1 MNIAYAPSKLAWRA
15 RRFIARVIKTYSL
28 IMPPINRY
36 YERKQVEEIY
46 KLARRAAKCSFP
58 IAVVD
63 SGWATQRCLTDKN
76 YRNLSL
82 NLLEIDKMLGTLAI
96 GRVYPSLHWSRR
108 YEYPYAVM
116 NSKLPTQ
123 PTKEFKIIDCG
134 AGVDPIQFYLA
145 IRGYKVY
152 SLDLDLNALERVV
165 QFKSKKRLKTLHPTY
180 GNILILPFPDD
191 YFDRV
196 LCISVLE
203 HVVYQ
208 LREDTDIILKGFVNE
223 LVRVLK
229 PKGLVVLTFDVN
241 MNPQKSDHR
250 LYYKEYEQLCEI
262 LGIPSKPPPE
272 NRLYS
277 SDTEEGRMM
286 GEDLCVYC
294 AILTHNSLSN
304 CTNSSYNFQNSLND
318 EI

>member
-15 RRFIARVIKTYSL
+15 RRFIARVIKTYSF

-36 YERKQVEEIY
+36 YKRKQVEEIY
-46 KLARRAAKCSFP
+46 NLARRAAKRSFP

-63 SGWATQRCLTDKN
+63 SGWATQRCLADKN
-76 YRNLSL
+76 YRSL
-82 NLLEIDKMLGTLAI
+82 TLELLGIDKMSGALCAGGI
-96 GRVYPSLHWSRR
+96 YRSLHFGRR
-108 YEYPYAVM
+108 YEYPYALI
-116 NSKLPTQ
+116 NSKLPVE
-123 PTKEFKIIDCG
+123 PSKEFKILDCG
-134 AGVDPIQFYLA
+134 AGVGPMQFYLA
-145 IRGYKVY
+145 MRGYEVY
-152 SLDLDLNALERVV
+152 SFDLNLKSLKRVAD
-165 QFKSKKRLKTLHPTY
+165 FKSKKRLKTLHPTY
-180 GNILILPFPDD
+180 GNILDLPFPDD

-196 LCISVLE
+196 LSISVLE
-203 HVVYQ
+203 HIVYQ
-208 LREDTDIILKGFVNE
+208 LEQDTNIILRGFLNE

-241 MNPQKSDHR
+241 MNPQKSHHR

-262 LGIPSKPPPE
+262 LGIPSKPPPK

-286 GEDLCVYC
+286 GEDICVYC

-318 EI
+318 ET